1 MKQLSKMA
9 PDTTHS
15 NTPLPT
21 IPLLDIGDGGPIA
34 LFEGERTR
42 AEEIVRLGREQYGPK
57 VIGFLD
63 RVSKQ
68 WATYAGNPNIDEIRH
83 IADQMPPGI
92 WFMNLCLEWGCTSGV
107 MNDPTA
113 PGMRLLRTL
122 DWPFHGLGRN
132 LVIAR
137 QEGPAGE
144 FLNMTWPG
152 FTGTVQG
159 MAPGRF
165 AVALNQAPLVRR
177 LSLPIYV
184 DWFVNRIKVFSS
196 KRIPPVFLL
205 RRALETCRNYAEARD
220 LLETTPIALPAIFS
234 LVGTESGEGCIIERL
249 EHRAV
254 VQEAPAAAANHWSGQ
269 TFRPGR
275 PRGIESL
282 RRHRLMNGYTHSH
295 VSRFDWLTFP
305 VLNEDTRLAM
315 SANPRAGEL
324 RVQGFEADGAATE
337 IFDLAARTGT

>member
-1 MKQLSKMA
+1 MMA
-9 PDTTHS
+9 PDTPFTA
-15 NTPLPT
+15 TPLPT
-21 IPLLDIGDGGPIA
+21 IPLIDIGDAGPIA
-34 LFEGERTR
+34 LFESERAR
-42 AEEIVRLGREQYGPK
+42 ATEIVRLGREQYGPT

-63 RVSKQ
+63 RGSQ
-68 WATYAGNPNIDEIRH
+68 LWAGYAGNPHVEEIRH
-83 IADQMPPGI
+83 IAEAMPRGI
-92 WFMNLCLEWGCTSGV
+92 WFMNLCLEWACTSGV
-107 MNDPTA
+107 MDDPTA

-137 QEGPAGE
+137 QDGPAGE

-152 FTGTVQG
+152 FTGAVQG

-165 AVALNQAPLVRR
+165 ALALNQAPLVRR
-177 LSLPIYV
+177 LTLPIYA
-184 DWFVNRIKVFSS
+184 DWLINRIKVFSS

-220 LLETTPIALPAIFS
+220 LLETTPVALPAIFS
-234 LVGTESGEGCIIERL
+234 LVGTQSGEGCVIERL
-249 EHRAV
+249 ERRAV
-254 VQEAPAAAANHWSGQ
+254 VHEAPAAAANHWTGH
-269 TFRPGR
+269 TYRPGR

-295 VSRFDWLTFP
+295 VSRFAWLTFP

-324 RVQGFEADGAATE
+324 QVQGFEADGAATE
-337 IFDLAARTGT
+337 IFDLKERTAT